1 MTTGEAREQ
10 KARACPLCSH
20 LTHPDDRFC
29 ARCGASLLRDG
40 SLPAEAPVSAIA
52 SRNSREPSAAQ
63 VRDTVRGAAD
73 PLVGQVVADR
83 YRIVSL
89 LGRGGMGV
97 VYKVEHSHIGKMM
110 AMKLLSGEL
119 ARDAATVRRFRAEAK
134 AISKLTHANTVQ
146 IFDFGESAR
155 LVYLVMEYLPGRDL
169 GSLISSDG
177 PLGFIRAAKICAQVA
192 ASVSE
197 AHERGIVHRDIKPEN
212 IMLVDTTSQRDFV
225 KVLDFGIAKLRD
237 AEEQSASTQSG
248 HIVGTPYYMAPET
261 IRGDPAD
268 PRVDVYALG
277 AVLYKALAGVPPYQS
292 GTPMGVLTMHLTQP
306 LTPVRERVARPELP
320 PEADVIIAKAMEKN
334 PAQRYQSME
343 AFRNDLLAVINDAGE
358 SDASRPTRSFGLIAQ
373 REGEVLATR
382 GDVDRYERRL
392 KRTHWIGRASAVLL
406 FMAGLYLAVW
416 LYRGES
422 AWRPASQESEPN
434 DTPALAN
441 LLTPAVPVHA
451 FLGKRLSRTDGDMD
465 VYRIELPGDAPG
477 ALDLRVSAIPNVDLV
492 VDLAQKGHALPLL
505 AVDSGR
511 IGEPEAI
518 PNLRL
523 RAGTYY
529 VRVRERFQG
538 VRWPTENISDAYA
551 ISYALRELEPGEES
565 EPNDTFDRAERLEP
579 SLPRRGL
586 VGWAGDRDMFCF
598 SRGEAPSS
606 ITITGVATLDLMLT
620 LIDRRSGA
628 TREANARGV
637 GEGEALE
644 VKSLGPAAEPCVEVR
659 ARSTETIARADA
671 DHRYTLTLQRK

>member
-1 MTTGEAREQ
+1 VREA
-10 KARACPLCSH
+10 
-20 LTHPDDRFC
+20 
-29 ARCGASLLRDG
+29 
-40 SLPAEAPVSAIA
+40 SA
-52 SRNSREPSAAQ
+52 
-63 VRDTVRGAAD
+63 RGAAD

-177 PLGFIRAAKICAQVA
+177 PLDFLRAAKICAQVA

-212 IMLVDTTSQRDFV
+212 IMLCDTTSQRDFV

-237 AEEQSASTQSG
+237 SEELSAATQTG

-261 IRGDPAD
+261 IRGEVAD

-306 LTPVRERVARPELP
+306 LTPVRERVTRPELP
-320 PEADVIIAKAMEKN
+320 PEADVIIAKAMEKS
-334 PAQRYQSME
+334 PANRYQSME
-343 AFRNDLLAVINDAGE
+343 ALRADLLSVIEASGDG
-358 SDASRPTRSFGLIAQ
+358 DTSRPTRSFGLLQ
-373 REGEVLATR
+373 RDGEALATR

-392 KRTHWIGRASAVLL
+392 ARTHWIGRASAVLL
-406 FMAGLYLAVW
+406 LLAAAYLTVW
-416 LYRGES
+416 LYRGDAAWHAPS
-422 AWRPASQESEPN
+422 AETEPN
-434 DTPALAN
+434 DTPAQAN
-441 LLTPAVPVHA
+441 LLMPDAPLHA
-451 FLGKRLSRTDGDMD
+451 FLGKRQSRTDGDMD
-465 VYRIELPGDAPG
+465 VYRLEIPSDMPHV
-477 ALDLRVSAIPNVDLV
+477 LDLRVSALPNVDLV
-492 VDLAQKGHALPLL
+492 VELVEKGHALPVL

-511 IGEPEAI
+511 VGEPEAI
-518 PNLRL
+518 PNFGLRG
-523 RAGTYY
+523 GTYY

-538 VRWPTENISDAYA
+538 VRWPTENVSDAYS
-551 ISYALRELEPGEES
+551 ISYRFAELEPGEEAES
-565 EPNDTFDRAERLEP
+565 NDNFDHAETLEL
-579 SLPRRGL
+579 SVPRHGF
-586 VGWAGDRDMFCF
+586 VGWAGDRDVFCF
-598 SRGEAPSS
+598 SRTLAPSS
-606 ITITGVATLDLMLT
+606 LSVSAVPKLDLVLT
-620 LIDRRSGA
+620 LVDRRSGI
-628 TREANARGV
+628 TREANEKGV
-637 GEGEALE
+637 GEGEALDI
-644 VKSLGPAAEPCVEVR
+644 KSLGASAEPCVEVS
-659 ARSTETIARADA
+659 ARSTETTARANA
-671 DHRYTLTLQRK
+671 QSRYTLVLNRK